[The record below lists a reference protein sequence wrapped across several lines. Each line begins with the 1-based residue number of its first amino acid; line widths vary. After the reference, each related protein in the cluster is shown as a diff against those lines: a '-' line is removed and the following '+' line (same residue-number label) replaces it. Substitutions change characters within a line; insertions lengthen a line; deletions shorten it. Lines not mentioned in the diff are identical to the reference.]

1 MFRKIKIV
9 LEKLFNKIVHVS
21 SVEELEEQKKL
32 MKATLD
38 KVQENKNNTKAELK
52 IEQEKLSE
60 AQYDL
65 KCLER
70 KIEEYIKDNDMKKAK
85 EGYQYKLQL
94 EKDIN
99 RSKRNISAFNSMV
112 SSIQNQ
118 INIYKSK
125 IDQIDNNIDEL
136 KAKEKFTETAKQ
148 FRNDMNSLECKD
160 IKDITSEINKAFYSE
175 KFALK
180 DIQKQDDKSINKYIQ
195 KDQMSFDEYVEKIK
209 NKNTREDK

>member
-1 MFRKIKIV
+1 MFRKIKIA

-209 NKNTREDK
+209 NKNTKEDK

>member
-32 MKATLD
+32 MKTTLD

-180 DIQKQDDKSINKYIQ
+180 DIQKQDDKSITKYIQ

-209 NKNTREDK
+209 NKNTKEDK

>member
-1 MFRKIKIV
+1 
-9 LEKLFNKIVHVS
+9 
-21 SVEELEEQKKL
+21 
-32 MKATLD
+32 MKYKSPCFMKNDCSCGYAT
-38 KVQENKNNTKAELK
+38 NNTTSCKQKECSRYIQRELK
-52 IEQEKLSE
+52 C
-60 AQYDL
+60 A
-65 KCLER
+65 
-70 KIEEYIKDNDMKKAK
+70 KIELDNDMKKAK

-136 KAKEKFTETAKQ
+136 KSKEKFTETAKQ

-195 KDQMSFDEYVEKIK
+195 KDQMSFDEYVAKIK
-209 NKNTREDK
+209 NKNDKEDK

>member
-195 KDQMSFDEYVEKIK
+195 KDQMSFDEYVAKIK
-209 NKNTREDK
+209 NKNTKEDK

>member
-125 IDQIDNNIDEL
+125 INQIDNNIDEL

-195 KDQMSFDEYVEKIK
+195 KDQMSFDEYVEKVK
-209 NKNTREDK
+209 NKNTKEDK

>member
-180 DIQKQDDKSINKYIQ
+180 DIQKQDDKSITKYIQ
-195 KDQMSFDEYVEKIK
+195 KDQMSFDEYVAKIK
-209 NKNTREDK
+209 NKNTKEDK

>member
-136 KAKEKFTETAKQ
+136 KAKEKYTETAKQ

-195 KDQMSFDEYVEKIK
+195 KDQMSFDEYVAKIK
-209 NKNTREDK
+209 NKNTKEDK

>member
-209 NKNTREDK
+209 NKNTKEDK

>member
-136 KAKEKFTETAKQ
+136 KAKEKFTETARQ

-195 KDQMSFDEYVEKIK
+195 KDQMSFDEYVAKIK
-209 NKNTREDK
+209 NKNTKEDK

>member
-70 KIEEYIKDNDMKKAK
+70 KIEEYIKGNDMKKAK

-209 NKNTREDK
+209 NKNTKEDK

>member
-32 MKATLD
+32 MKATLG

-70 KIEEYIKDNDMKKAK
+70 KIEEYIKGNDMKKAK